1 MDRFLSPSAFVF
13 YGLFAFL
20 LLASLVAQGLIR
32 SGRVTGTT
40 AENLTDRI
48 RAWWVMIGILALIF
62 TLGAGA
68 ITVFFAFCSMAALRE
83 FATIT
88 HTRRDDHDGLVIAFY
103 GVLPLQYLLVYLEV
117 RVFAALLIPVYCF
130 LLLPVVTVFK
140 GEVRGFL
147 TRISETQW
155 GLMVCVYC
163 ISHIPAILTLDI
175 PGYRYS
181 AFTLVAW
188 LILIVQASDVLQYVW
203 GKSLGRHLLAPRVS
217 PSKTVEGLAGGVLS
231 ASVLGM
237 VLAPVTPFAWW
248 QAGLVAL
255 VVTIFGFLG
264 GLIMSAIKR
273 DRGVKDW
280 GTLVQGHG
288 GILDRL
294 DSLVLS
300 APVFLHVLAWG
311 WM

>member
-1 MDRFLSPSAFVF
+1 MSRFHSPSAFVF

-20 LLASLVAQGLIR
+20 VLATLIAR
-32 SGRVTGTT
+32 WLISRGKVDGKT
-40 AENLTDRI
+40 ATNLMDRI
-48 RAWWVMIGILALIF
+48 RAWWVMIGVLALIF

-68 ITVFFAFCSMAALRE
+68 ITLFFALCSMAALRE

-88 HTRRDDHDGLVIAFY
+88 HTRRDDHDGLAIAFY
-103 GVLPLQYLLVYLEV
+103 VVLPLQYLLIYFQVPI
-117 RVFAALLIPVYCF
+117 FATLLIPVYCF
-130 LLLPVVTVFK
+130 LLLPVITVLK
-140 GEVRGFL
+140 GEVQGFL
-147 TRISETQW
+147 TRVSETQW

-163 ISHIPAILTLDI
+163 LSHIPAVLTLEI

-203 GKSLGRHLLAPRVS
+203 GKSFGKTLLAPRVS
-217 PSKTVEGLAGGVLS
+217 PSKTVEGLVGGILS
-231 ASVLGM
+231 ACALG
-237 VLAPVTPFAWW
+237 VALTPITPFLWW
-248 QAGLVAL
+248 EAGLVAL
-255 VVTIFGFLG
+255 AVTVAGFFG

-280 GTLVQGHG
+280 GSLVQGHG

-294 DSLVLS
+294 DSLVFA
-300 APVFLHVLAWG
+300 APVFLHLLAWG

>member
-1 MDRFLSPSAFVF
+1 MSRFHSPSAFVF

-20 LLASLVAQGLIR
+20 ILATLIAQGLIR
-32 SGRVTGTT
+32 SGRVKGDT
-40 AENLTDRI
+40 ARNLMDRI
-48 RAWWVMIGILALIF
+48 WAWWVMIGVLALIF
-62 TLGAGA
+62 TLGATA
-68 ITVFFAFCSMAALRE
+68 ITVFFALCSVAALRE

-88 HTRRDDHDGLVIAFY
+88 HTRRADHEALAVAFY
-103 GVLPLQYLLVYLEV
+103 LVLPLQYLLVWLNV
-117 RVFAALLIPVYCF
+117 PIFAALLIPVYCF
-130 LLLPVVTVFK
+130 LMLPVITVLK
-140 GEVRGFL
+140 GEVQGFL
-147 TRISETQW
+147 TRVSETQW

-163 ISHIPAILTLDI
+163 VSHIPAILQLRI
-175 PGYRYS
+175 PGYHYS
-181 AFTLVAW
+181 AFTLIAW
-188 LILIVQASDVLQYVW
+188 LILVVQASDVLQYVW

-217 PSKTVEGLAGGVLS
+217 PSKTVEGLAGGMLS

-237 VLAPVTPFAWW
+237 ALAPITPFAWW

-255 VVTIFGFLG
+255 VVTTFGFFG

-294 DSLVLS
+294 DSLVFS
-300 APVFLHVLAWG
+300 APVFLHILAWG
-311 WM
+311 WL

>member
-1 MDRFLSPSAFVF
+1 MDRFHSPSAFFF

-20 LLASLVAQGLIR
+20 LLASLVARWLIR
-32 SGRVTGTT
+32 SGRVGGEM
-40 AENLTDRI
+40 AGNLADRI
-48 RAWWVMIGILALIF
+48 RAWWVMIGVLALIF

-68 ITVFFAFCSMAALRE
+68 ITLFFALCSMAALRE

-88 HTRRDDHDGLVIAFY
+88 HTRRDDHDGLAIAFY
-103 GVLPLQYLLVYLEV
+103 IVLPLQYLLVYLEIP
-117 RVFAALLIPVYCF
+117 VFAALLIPVYCF
-130 LLLPVVTVFK
+130 LLLPVVTVLK
-140 GEVRGFL
+140 GEVQGFL
-147 TRISETQW
+147 TRVSETQW
-155 GLMVCVYC
+155 ALMVCVYC
-163 ISHIPAILTLDI
+163 VSHIPAILTLDI

-188 LILIVQASDVLQYVW
+188 LILMVQASDVLQYVW
-203 GKSLGRHLLAPRVS
+203 GKAIGRRLLAPRVS

-231 ASVLGM
+231 ASALG
-237 VLAPVTPFAWW
+237 VALSPFTPFGWW
-248 QAGLVAL
+248 QAGLIAL
-255 VVTIFGFLG
+255 TVTTFGFLG

-294 DSLVLS
+294 DSLVFS
-300 APVFLHVLAWG
+300 APVFLHILAWG
-311 WM
+311 WL

>member
-1 MDRFLSPSAFVF
+1 MDRFHSPSAFFF

-20 LLASLVAQGLIR
+20 LLASGLSRWLIR
-32 SGRVTGTT
+32 SGRVKGDM
-40 AENLTDRI
+40 AGNLADRI
-48 RAWWVMIGILALIF
+48 RAWWVMIGVLALIF

-68 ITVFFAFCSMAALRE
+68 ITLFFALCSMAALRE

-88 HTRRDDHDGLVIAFY
+88 HTRRDDHDGLAIAFY
-103 GVLPLQYLLVYLEV
+103 VVLPLQYLLVYYEIP
-117 RVFAALLIPVYCF
+117 VFAALLIPVYCF
-130 LLLPVVTVFK
+130 LLLPVVTVMK
-140 GEVRGFL
+140 GEVQGFL
-147 TRISETQW
+147 TRVSETQW
-155 GLMVCVYC
+155 ALMVCVYC
-163 ISHIPAILTLDI
+163 VSHIPAILTLDI

-188 LILIVQASDVLQYVW
+188 LILVVQASDVLQYVW
-203 GKSLGRHLLAPRVS
+203 GKALGRHLLAPRVS
-217 PSKTVEGLAGGVLS
+217 PSKTIEGLVGGVLS
-231 ASVLGM
+231 ASALG
-237 VLAPVTPFAWW
+237 VALSPFTPFLWW

-255 VVTIFGFLG
+255 TVTTFGFLG

-294 DSLVLS
+294 DSLVFS
-300 APVFLHVLAWG
+300 APVFLHILAWG
-311 WM
+311 WL

>member
-1 MDRFLSPSAFVF
+1 MSRFYSPSAFVF

-20 LLASLVAQGLIR
+20 IVATLIARTLIR
-32 SGRVTGTT
+32 RRKVGGDT
-40 AENLTDRI
+40 ARNLMDRI
-48 RAWWVMIGILALIF
+48 WAWWVMIGVLALIF
-62 TLGAGA
+62 TLGATA
-68 ITVFFAFCSMAALRE
+68 ITVFFALCSVAALRE

-88 HTRRDDHDGLVIAFY
+88 HTRRADHDALAVAFY
-103 GVLPLQYLLVYLEV
+103 VVLPLQYLLVWLHV
-117 RVFAALLIPVYCF
+117 PIFATLLIPVYCF
-130 LLLPVVTVFK
+130 LMLPVITVLK
-140 GEVRGFL
+140 GEVQGFL
-147 TRISETQW
+147 TRVSETQW

-163 ISHIPAILTLDI
+163 VSHIPAILQLDI

-188 LILIVQASDVLQYVW
+188 LILVVQASDVLQYVW

-217 PSKTVEGLAGGVLS
+217 PSKTVEGLAGGMLS

-237 VLAPVTPFAWW
+237 ALAPITPFAWW

-255 VVTIFGFLG
+255 VVTTFGFFG

-294 DSLVLS
+294 DSLVFS
-300 APVFLHVLAWG
+300 APVFLHILAWG
-311 WM
+311 WL

>member
-1 MDRFLSPSAFVF
+1 MDRFYSPSAFVF
-13 YGLFAFL
+13 YGLFGFL
-20 LLASLVAQGLIR
+20 ILASLVAQWLIR
-32 SGRVTGTT
+32 SGRVGDGT
-40 AENLTDRI
+40 ARNLADRI
-48 RAWWVMIGILALIF
+48 RAWWVMIGVLALIF

-68 ITVFFAFCSMAALRE
+68 ITLFFALCSMAALRE

-88 HTRRDDHDGLVIAFY
+88 HTRRDDHDGLAIAFY
-103 GVLPLQYLLVYLEV
+103 VILPLQYLLVYLDV
-117 RVFAALLIPVYCF
+117 PIFAALLIPVYSF

-140 GEVRGFL
+140 GEVQGFL
-147 TRISETQW
+147 TRVSETQW

-163 ISHIPAILTLDI
+163 VSHIPAILTLDI

-188 LILIVQASDVLQYVW
+188 LILVVQASDVLQYVW
-203 GKSLGRHLLAPRVS
+203 GKSIGRHLLAPRVS
-217 PSKTVEGLAGGVLS
+217 PSKTVEGLLGGMLS
-231 ASVLGM
+231 ATVLGM
-237 VLAPVTPFAWW
+237 ALTPITPFLWW
-248 QAGLVAL
+248 QAGLMAL
-255 VVTIFGFLG
+255 IVTAFGFLG

-294 DSLVLS
+294 DSLVFS

-311 WM
+311 WT

>member
-1 MDRFLSPSAFVF
+1 MSRFYSPSAFVF

-20 LLASLVAQGLIR
+20 IVATLIARTLIR
-32 SGRVTGTT
+32 RGKVGGDT
-40 AENLTDRI
+40 ARNLMDRI
-48 RAWWVMIGILALIF
+48 WAWWVMIGVLALIF
-62 TLGAGA
+62 TLGATA
-68 ITVFFAFCSMAALRE
+68 ITVFFALCSVAALRE

-88 HTRRDDHDGLVIAFY
+88 HTRRADHDALAVAFY
-103 GVLPLQYLLVYLEV
+103 VVLPLQYLLVWLHV
-117 RVFAALLIPVYCF
+117 PIFATLLIPVYCF

-140 GEVRGFL
+140 GEVKDFL
-147 TRISETQW
+147 TRVSETQW

-163 ISHIPAILTLDI
+163 VSHIPAILQLQI
-175 PGYRYS
+175 PGYGYS

-188 LILIVQASDVLQYVW
+188 LILVVQASDVLQYVW

-217 PSKTVEGLAGGVLS
+217 PSKTVEGLAGGMLS
-231 ASVLGM
+231 ASILGM
-237 VLAPVTPFAWW
+237 ALAPITPFAWW
-248 QAGLVAL
+248 QAGLIAL
-255 VVTIFGFLG
+255 VVTCFGFFG

-294 DSLVLS
+294 DSLVFS
-300 APVFLHVLAWG
+300 APVFLHILAWG
-311 WM
+311 WL

>member
-1 MDRFLSPSAFVF
+1 MDRFHSPSALFF

-20 LLASLVAQGLIR
+20 LLASGLARWLIR
-32 SGRVTGTT
+32 SGRVKGEM
-40 AENLTDRI
+40 AGNLADRI
-48 RAWWVMIGILALIF
+48 RAWWVMIGVLALIF

-68 ITVFFAFCSMAALRE
+68 ITLFFALCSMAALRE

-88 HTRRDDHDGLVIAFY
+88 HTRRDDHDGLAIAFY
-103 GVLPLQYLLVYLEV
+103 VVLPLQYLLVYHEIP
-117 RVFAALLIPVYCF
+117 VFAALLIPVYCF
-130 LLLPVVTVFK
+130 LLLPVVTVLQ
-140 GEVRGFL
+140 GEVQGFL
-147 TRISETQW
+147 TRVSETQW
-155 GLMVCVYC
+155 ALMVCVYC
-163 ISHIPAILTLDI
+163 VSHIPAILTLDI

-188 LILIVQASDVLQYVW
+188 LILVVQASDVLQYVW
-203 GKSLGRHLLAPRVS
+203 GKAVGRHLLAPRVS
-217 PSKTVEGLAGGVLS
+217 PSKTVEGLVGGVIS
-231 ASVLGM
+231 ASALG
-237 VLAPVTPFAWW
+237 VALSPFTPFLWW

-255 VVTIFGFLG
+255 TVTTFGFLG

-294 DSLVLS
+294 DSLVFS
-300 APVFLHVLAWG
+300 APIFLHILAWG
-311 WM
+311 WL

>member
-1 MDRFLSPSAFVF
+1 MDRFHSPSAYVF

-20 LLASLVAQGLIR
+20 ILATLVAQFLIR
-32 SGRVTGTT
+32 SGRVTEPT
-40 AENLTDRI
+40 AGNLTQRI
-48 RAWWVMIGILALIF
+48 RAWWVMIGVLALIF

-68 ITVFFAFCSMAALRE
+68 ITLFFALCSMAALRE

-88 HTRRDDHDGLVIAFY
+88 HTRRDDHDGLAIAFY
-103 GVLPLQYLLVYLEV
+103 LILPLQYLLVYFEV
-117 RVFAALLIPVYCF
+117 PVFAALLIPVYSF
-130 LLLPVVTVFK
+130 LLLPVITVFK
-140 GEVRGFL
+140 GEVQGFL
-147 TRISETQW
+147 TRVSETQW

-163 ISHIPAILTLDI
+163 VSHIPAILTLDI
-175 PGYRYS
+175 PLYRYS

-188 LILIVQASDVLQYVW
+188 LILVVQASDVLQYIW
-203 GKSLGRHLLAPRVS
+203 GKSIGRHLLAPRVS
-217 PSKTVEGLAGGVLS
+217 PSKTVEGLVGGMLS
-231 ASVLGM
+231 ATVLGM
-237 VLAPVTPFAWW
+237 ALTPITPFRWW
-248 QAGLVAL
+248 EAGLIAL
-255 VVTIFGFLG
+255 TVTGFGTLG

-294 DSLVLS
+294 DSLVFS
-300 APVFLHVLAWG
+300 APVFLHILAWG

>member
-1 MDRFLSPSAFVF
+1 MSRFQSPSAFVF

-20 LLASLVAQGLIR
+20 IVATLLAYGLIR
-32 SGRVTGTT
+32 KGRVGAAT
-40 AENLTDRI
+40 AANLTDRI
-48 RAWWVMIGILALIF
+48 WAWWVMIGVLAVIF
-62 TLGAGA
+62 TLGATA
-68 ITVFFAFCSMAALRE
+68 MTVFFAACSVAALRE

-88 HTRRDDHDGLVIAFY
+88 HTGRADHDALAIAFY
-103 GVLPLQYLLVYLEV
+103 VVLPLQYLLIWLNVPI
-117 RVFAALLIPVYCF
+117 FATLLIPVYCF

-140 GEVRGFL
+140 GDVQGFL
-147 TRISETQW
+147 TRVSETQW
-155 GLMVCVYC
+155 GLMICVYC
-163 ISHIPAILTLDI
+163 LSHIPAILQLDI

-181 AFTLVAW
+181 SFTLVAW
-188 LILIVQASDVLQYVW
+188 LILVVQASDVLQYVW

-217 PSKTVEGLAGGVLS
+217 PSKTVEGLAGGMLS
-231 ASVLGM
+231 ASLLG
-237 VLAPVTPFAWW
+237 VALTPITPFTWW

-255 VVTIFGFLG
+255 VVTTFGFLG

-294 DSLVLS
+294 DSLVFS
-300 APVFLHVLAWG
+300 APVFLHLLAWG
-311 WM
+311 WL

>member
-1 MDRFLSPSAFVF
+1 MDRFHSPSAYVF

-20 LLASLVAQGLIR
+20 ILATLVAQFLIR
-32 SGRVTGTT
+32 SGRVTEPT
-40 AENLTDRI
+40 AGNLTQRI
-48 RAWWVMIGILALIF
+48 RAWWVMIGVLALIF

-68 ITVFFAFCSMAALRE
+68 ITLFFALCSMAALRE

-88 HTRRDDHDGLVIAFY
+88 HTRRDDHDGLAIAFY
-103 GVLPLQYLLVYLEV
+103 LILPLQYLLVYFEV
-117 RVFAALLIPVYCF
+117 PVFAALLIPVYSF
-130 LLLPVVTVFK
+130 LLLPVITVFK
-140 GEVRGFL
+140 GEVQGFL
-147 TRISETQW
+147 TRVSETQW

-163 ISHIPAILTLDI
+163 VSHIPAILTLDI
-175 PGYRYS
+175 PFYRYS

-188 LILIVQASDVLQYVW
+188 LILVVQASDVLQYIW
-203 GKSLGRHLLAPRVS
+203 GKSIGRHLLAPRVS
-217 PSKTVEGLAGGVLS
+217 PSKTVEGLVGGMLS
-231 ASVLGM
+231 ATVLGM
-237 VLAPVTPFAWW
+237 ALTPITPFRWW
-248 QAGLVAL
+248 EAGLIAL
-255 VVTIFGFLG
+255 TVTGFGTLG

-294 DSLVLS
+294 DSLVFS
-300 APVFLHVLAWG
+300 APVFLHILAWG

>member
-1 MDRFLSPSAFVF
+1 MERFQSPSAFVF
-13 YGLFAFL
+13 YGLFAIL
-20 LLASLVAQGLIR
+20 ILASLVARGLIR
-32 SGRVTGTT
+32 GGRVGGPT
-40 AENLTDRI
+40 ARNLADRI
-48 RAWWVMIGILALIF
+48 RAWWVMIGVLALVF

-68 ITVFFAFCSMAALRE
+68 ITLFFALCSMAALRE

-88 HTRRDDHDGLVIAFY
+88 HTRRDDHRGLAIAFY
-103 GVLPLQYLLVYLEV
+103 LILPLQYLLVYFRV
-117 RVFAALLIPVYCF
+117 PVFAALLIPVYCF
-130 LLLPVVTVFK
+130 LLLPVVTVLA

-147 TRISETQW
+147 TRVSETQW

-163 ISHIPAILTLDI
+163 VSHIPAILTLKI
-175 PGYRYS
+175 PDYRYS

-188 LILIVQASDVLQYVW
+188 LILVVQASDVLQYVW
-203 GKSLGRHLLAPRVS
+203 GKSIGRRLLAPRVS
-217 PSKTVEGLAGGVLS
+217 PSKTVEGLAGGMLS
-231 ASVLGM
+231 ASLLGM
-237 VLAPVTPFAWW
+237 ALTPFTPFAWW

-255 VVTIFGFLG
+255 VVTLFGFLG

-294 DSLVLS
+294 DSLVFS
-300 APVFLHVLAWG
+300 APVFLHLLAWG
-311 WM
+311 WL

>member
-1 MDRFLSPSAFVF
+1 MDRFHSPSAFFF

-20 LLASLVAQGLIR
+20 ILASLVARMLIR
-32 SGRVTGTT
+32 SGRVAGPT
-40 AENLTDRI
+40 AQNLADRI
-48 RAWWVMIGILALIF
+48 RAWWVMIGVLALIF

-68 ITVFFAFCSMAALRE
+68 ITLFFALCSMAALRE

-88 HTRRDDHDGLVIAFY
+88 HTRRDDHDGLAIAFY
-103 GVLPLQYLLVYLEV
+103 LILPLQYLLVYFHV
-117 RVFAALLIPVYCF
+117 PVFAALLIPVYSF

-140 GEVRGFL
+140 GEVQGFL
-147 TRISETQW
+147 TRVSETQW

-163 ISHIPAILTLDI
+163 VSHIPAILTLDI
-175 PGYRYS
+175 PDYRYS

-188 LILIVQASDVLQYVW
+188 LILVVQASDVLQYVW
-203 GKSLGRHLLAPRVS
+203 GKSIGRHLLAPRVS
-217 PSKTVEGLAGGVLS
+217 PSKTVEGLVGGVLS
-231 ASVLGM
+231 ASALG
-237 VLAPVTPFAWW
+237 VALTPFTPFRWW
-248 QAGLVAL
+248 EAGLIAL
-255 VVTIFGFLG
+255 TVTTFGFFG

-294 DSLVLS
+294 DSLVFS
-300 APVFLHVLAWG
+300 APIFLHILAWG

>member
-1 MDRFLSPSAFVF
+1 MDRFHSPSAYVF

-20 LLASLVAQGLIR
+20 ILATLVAQFLIR
-32 SGRVTGTT
+32 SGRVTEPT
-40 AENLTDRI
+40 AGNLTQRI
-48 RAWWVMIGILALIF
+48 RAWWVMIGVLALIF

-68 ITVFFAFCSMAALRE
+68 ITLFFALCSMAALRE

-88 HTRRDDHDGLVIAFY
+88 HTRRDDHDGLAIAFY
-103 GVLPLQYLLVYLEV
+103 LILPLQYLLVYFEV
-117 RVFAALLIPVYCF
+117 PVFAALLIPVYSF

-140 GEVRGFL
+140 GEVQGFL
-147 TRISETQW
+147 TRVSETQW

-163 ISHIPAILTLDI
+163 VSHIPAILTLDI
-175 PGYRYS
+175 PFYRYS

-188 LILIVQASDVLQYVW
+188 LILVVQASDVLQYIW
-203 GKSLGRHLLAPRVS
+203 GKSIGRHLLAPRVS
-217 PSKTVEGLAGGVLS
+217 PSKTVEGLVGGMLS
-231 ASVLGM
+231 ATVLGM
-237 VLAPVTPFAWW
+237 ALTPITPFRWW
-248 QAGLVAL
+248 EAGLIAL
-255 VVTIFGFLG
+255 TVTGFGTLG

-294 DSLVLS
+294 DSLVFS
-300 APVFLHVLAWG
+300 APVFLHILAWG

>member
-1 MDRFLSPSAFVF
+1 MDRFHSPSAFFF

-20 LLASLVAQGLIR
+20 LLASVVARLLIR
-32 SGRVTGTT
+32 GGRVKGEM
-40 AENLTDRI
+40 AGNLADRI
-48 RAWWVMIGILALIF
+48 RAWWVMIGVLALIF

-68 ITVFFAFCSMAALRE
+68 VTLFFALCSMAALRE

-88 HTRRDDHDGLVIAFY
+88 HTRRDDHDGLAIAFY
-103 GVLPLQYLLVYLEV
+103 LVLPLQYLLVYFEV
-117 RVFAALLIPVYCF
+117 PVFAALLIPVYCF

-140 GEVRGFL
+140 GEVKDFL
-147 TRISETQW
+147 TRVSETQW

-163 ISHIPAILTLDI
+163 VSHIPAILQLDI

-188 LILIVQASDVLQYVW
+188 LILVVQASDVLQYVW

-217 PSKTVEGLAGGVLS
+217 PSKTVEGLLGGMLS
-231 ASVLGM
+231 ASLLGM
-237 VLAPVTPFAWW
+237 ALAGITPFAWW

-255 VVTIFGFLG
+255 VVTTFGFLG

-294 DSLVLS
+294 DSLVFS
-300 APVFLHVLAWG
+300 APVFLHILAWG
-311 WM
+311 WL

>member
-1 MDRFLSPSAFVF
+1 MDRFHSPSAYVF

-20 LLASLVAQGLIR
+20 ILATLVAQFLIR
-32 SGRVTGTT
+32 SGRVTEPT
-40 AENLTDRI
+40 AGNLTQRI
-48 RAWWVMIGILALIF
+48 RAWWVMIGMLALIF

-68 ITVFFAFCSMAALRE
+68 ITLFFALCSMAALRE

-88 HTRRDDHDGLVIAFY
+88 HTRRDDHDGLAIAFY
-103 GVLPLQYLLVYLEV
+103 LILPLQYLLVYFEV
-117 RVFAALLIPVYCF
+117 PVFAALLIPVYSF
-130 LLLPVVTVFK
+130 LLLPVITVFK
-140 GEVRGFL
+140 GEVQGFL
-147 TRISETQW
+147 TRVSETQW

-163 ISHIPAILTLDI
+163 VSHIPAILTLDI
-175 PGYRYS
+175 PLYRYS

-188 LILIVQASDVLQYVW
+188 LILVVQASDVLQYIW
-203 GKSLGRHLLAPRVS
+203 GKSIGRHLLAPRVS
-217 PSKTVEGLAGGVLS
+217 PSKTVEGLVGGMLS
-231 ASVLGM
+231 ATVLGM
-237 VLAPVTPFAWW
+237 ALTPITPFRWW
-248 QAGLVAL
+248 EAGLIAL
-255 VVTIFGFLG
+255 TVTGFGTLG

-294 DSLVLS
+294 DSLVFS
-300 APVFLHVLAWG
+300 APVFLHILAWG

>member
-1 MDRFLSPSAFVF
+1 MSRFYSPSAFVF

-20 LLASLVAQGLIR
+20 IVATLVARTLIR
-32 SGRVTGTT
+32 RGKVGGDT
-40 AENLTDRI
+40 ARNLMDRI
-48 RAWWVMIGILALIF
+48 WAWWVMIGVLALIF
-62 TLGAGA
+62 TLGATA
-68 ITVFFAFCSMAALRE
+68 ITVFFALCSVAALRE

-88 HTRRDDHDGLVIAFY
+88 HTRRADHDALAVAFY
-103 GVLPLQYLLVYLEV
+103 VVLPLQYLLIWLHVPI
-117 RVFAALLIPVYCF
+117 FATLLIPVYCF

-140 GEVRGFL
+140 GEVKDFL
-147 TRISETQW
+147 TRVSETQW

-163 ISHIPAILTLDI
+163 VSHIPAILQLDI

-188 LILIVQASDVLQYVW
+188 LILVVQASDVLQYVW
-203 GKSLGRHLLAPRVS
+203 GKSLGKHLLAPRVS
-217 PSKTVEGLAGGVLS
+217 PSKTVEGLAGGMLS
-231 ASVLGM
+231 ASILGM
-237 VLAPVTPFAWW
+237 ALAPITPFAWW
-248 QAGLVAL
+248 QAGLIAL
-255 VVTIFGFLG
+255 VVTCFGFLG

-294 DSLVLS
+294 DSLVFS
-300 APVFLHVLAWG
+300 APVFLHILAWG
-311 WM
+311 WL

>member
-1 MDRFLSPSAFVF
+1 MSRFQSPSAFFF

-20 LLASLVAQGLIR
+20 ILASALARWLIR
-32 SGRVTGTT
+32 SGRVKGEM
-40 AENLTDRI
+40 ASNLADRI
-48 RAWWVMIGILALIF
+48 RAWWVMIGVLALIF

-68 ITVFFAFCSMAALRE
+68 ITLFFALCSMAALRE

-88 HTRRDDHDGLVIAFY
+88 HTRRDDHDGLAIAFY
-103 GVLPLQYLLVYLEV
+103 VILPLQYLLVYFAV
-117 RVFAALLIPVYCF
+117 PVFAALLIPVYCF
-130 LLLPVVTVFK
+130 LLMPVVTVLK
-140 GEVRGFL
+140 GEVQGFL
-147 TRISETQW
+147 TRVSETQW

-163 ISHIPAILTLDI
+163 VSHIPAILTLHI

-188 LILIVQASDVLQYVW
+188 LILVVQASDVLQYVW
-203 GKSLGRHLLAPRVS
+203 GKALGRHLLAPRVS
-217 PSKTVEGLAGGVLS
+217 PSKTVEGLVGGVLS
-231 ASVLGM
+231 ACALG
-237 VLAPVTPFAWW
+237 VALSPFTPFNGW
-248 QAGLVAL
+248 QAGLIAL
-255 VVTIFGFLG
+255 AVTLMGFLG

-294 DSLVLS
+294 DSLVFS
-300 APVFLHVLAWG
+300 APVFLHLLAWG
-311 WM
+311 WL

>member
-1 MDRFLSPSAFVF
+1 MDRFYSPSAFVF
-13 YGLFAFL
+13 YGLFGFL
-20 LLASLVAQGLIR
+20 ILASLVAQWLIR
-32 SGRVTGTT
+32 SGRVGDGT
-40 AENLTDRI
+40 ARNLADRI
-48 RAWWVMIGILALIF
+48 RAWWVMIGVLALIF

-68 ITVFFAFCSMAALRE
+68 ITLFFALCSMAALRE

-88 HTRRDDHDGLVIAFY
+88 HTRRDDHDGLAIAFY
-103 GVLPLQYLLVYLEV
+103 VILPLQYLLVYLDV
-117 RVFAALLIPVYCF
+117 PIFAALLIPVYSF

-140 GEVRGFL
+140 GEVQGFL
-147 TRISETQW
+147 TRVSETQW

-163 ISHIPAILTLDI
+163 VSHIPAILTLDI

-188 LILIVQASDVLQYVW
+188 LILVVQASDVLQYVW
-203 GKSLGRHLLAPRVS
+203 GKSIGRHLLAPRVS
-217 PSKTVEGLAGGVLS
+217 PSKTVEGLLGGMLS
-231 ASVLGM
+231 ATVLGM
-237 VLAPVTPFAWW
+237 ALTPITPFLWW
-248 QAGLVAL
+248 QAGLMAL
-255 VVTIFGFLG
+255 VVTAFGFLG

-294 DSLVLS
+294 DSLVFS
-300 APVFLHVLAWG
+300 APVFLHILAWG
-311 WM
+311 WT

>member
-1 MDRFLSPSAFVF
+1 MDRFYSPSAFVF

-20 LLASLVAQGLIR
+20 VLASLAARFLIR
-32 SGRVTGTT
+32 SGRVGGPT
-40 AENLTDRI
+40 AQNLADRI
-48 RAWWVMIGILALIF
+48 RAWWVMIGVLALIF

-68 ITVFFAFCSMAALRE
+68 ITLFFALCSMAALRE

-88 HTRRDDHDGLVIAFY
+88 HTRRDDHDGLAIAFY
-103 GVLPLQYLLVYLEV
+103 LILPLQYLLVYFEV
-117 RVFAALLIPVYCF
+117 PVFAALLIPVYSF

-140 GEVRGFL
+140 GEVQGFL
-147 TRISETQW
+147 TRVSETQW

-163 ISHIPAILTLDI
+163 VSHIPAILTLDI
-175 PGYRYS
+175 PFYRYS

-188 LILIVQASDVLQYVW
+188 LILVVQASDVLQYVW
-203 GKSLGRHLLAPRVS
+203 GKSIGRHLLARRVS
-217 PSKTVEGLAGGVLS
+217 PSKTVEGLAGGMLS
-231 ASVLGM
+231 ATALGM
-237 VLAPVTPFAWW
+237 ALTPITPFLWW
-248 QAGLVAL
+248 EAGLIAL
-255 VVTIFGFLG
+255 TVTGFGTLG

-294 DSLVLS
+294 DSLVFS
-300 APVFLHVLAWG
+300 APAFLHILAWG

>member
-1 MDRFLSPSAFVF
+1 MDRFHSPSAYVF

-20 LLASLVAQGLIR
+20 ILATLVAQFLIR
-32 SGRVTGTT
+32 SGRVTEPT
-40 AENLTDRI
+40 AGNLTQRI
-48 RAWWVMIGILALIF
+48 RAWWVMIGVLALIF

-68 ITVFFAFCSMAALRE
+68 ITLFFALCSMAALRE

-88 HTRRDDHDGLVIAFY
+88 HTRRDDHDGLAIAFY
-103 GVLPLQYLLVYLEV
+103 LILPLQYLLVYFEV
-117 RVFAALLIPVYCF
+117 PVFAALLIPVYSF

-140 GEVRGFL
+140 GEVQGFL
-147 TRISETQW
+147 TRVSETQW

-163 ISHIPAILTLDI
+163 VSHIPAILTLDI
-175 PGYRYS
+175 PLYRYS

-188 LILIVQASDVLQYVW
+188 LILVVQASDVLQYIW
-203 GKSLGRHLLAPRVS
+203 GKSIGRHLLAPRVS
-217 PSKTVEGLAGGVLS
+217 PSKTVEGLVGGMLS
-231 ASVLGM
+231 ATVLGM
-237 VLAPVTPFAWW
+237 ALTPITPFRWW
-248 QAGLVAL
+248 EAGLIAL
-255 VVTIFGFLG
+255 TVTGFGTLG

-294 DSLVLS
+294 DSLVFS
-300 APVFLHVLAWG
+300 APVFLHILAWG

>member
-1 MDRFLSPSAFVF
+1 MSRFQSPSAFVF

-20 LLASLVAQGLIR
+20 IVATLAARALIR
-32 SGRVTGTT
+32 SGKVGGDT
-40 AENLTDRI
+40 ARNLMDRI
-48 RAWWVMIGILALIF
+48 WAWWVMIGVLALIF
-62 TLGAGA
+62 TLGATA
-68 ITVFFAFCSMAALRE
+68 ITVFFALCSVAALRE

-88 HTRRDDHDGLVIAFY
+88 HTRRADHDALAIAFY
-103 GVLPLQYLLVYLEV
+103 VILPLQYLLVWLNV
-117 RVFAALLIPVYCF
+117 PIFAALLIPVYCF

-140 GEVRGFL
+140 GEVAGFL
-147 TRISETQW
+147 TRVSETQW

-163 ISHIPAILTLDI
+163 VSHIPAILQLQI

-181 AFTLVAW
+181 SFTLVAW
-188 LILIVQASDVLQYVW
+188 LILVVQASDVLQYVW
-203 GKSLGRHLLAPRVS
+203 GKSLGRHKLAPRVS
-217 PSKTVEGLAGGVLS
+217 PSKTVEGLAGGMLS
-231 ASVLGM
+231 ASLLGM
-237 VLAPVTPFAWW
+237 ALAPITPFGWW

-255 VVTIFGFLG
+255 VVTTFGFFG

-294 DSLVLS
+294 DSLVFS
-300 APVFLHVLAWG
+300 APVFLHILAWG
-311 WM
+311 WL

>member
-1 MDRFLSPSAFVF
+1 MTRFHSPSAFVF

-20 LLASLVAQGLIR
+20 VVATLAARWLIAQGK
-32 SGRVTGTT
+32 VDEKT
-40 AENLTDRI
+40 AGNLTERI
-48 RAWWVMIGILALIF
+48 NAWWVMIAVLALIF

-68 ITVFFAFCSMAALRE
+68 ITLFFALCSMAALRE

-88 HTRRDDHDGLVIAFY
+88 HTRRDDHDGLAIAFY
-103 GVLPLQYLLVYLEV
+103 VILPLQYLLIYYQV
-117 RVFAALLIPVYCF
+117 RVFAALLIPVYAF
-130 LLLPVVTVFK
+130 LLLPVITVLK
-140 GEVRGFL
+140 GEVQGFL
-147 TRISETQW
+147 TRVSETQW
-155 GLMVCVYC
+155 GLMVCVFC
-163 ISHIPAILTLDI
+163 ISHIPAILAVQID
-175 PGYRYS
+175 GYRYS

-188 LILIVQASDVLQYVW
+188 LILVVQASDVLQYVW
-203 GKSLGRHLLAPRVS
+203 GKSIGKTPLAPRVS
-217 PSKTVEGLAGGVLS
+217 PSKTVEGLLGGILS

-237 VLAPVTPFAWW
+237 ALTPITPFLWW

-255 VVTIFGFLG
+255 AVCVAGFFG

-288 GILDRL
+288 GILDRM
-294 DSLVLS
+294 DSLVYA
-300 APVFLHVLAWG
+300 APVFLHILAWG